1 MKCCVIKKDVTFSSF
16 TPLYLT
22 AILTLA
28 LAVLAMIMGFIYI
41 PILVFIIGIIIMI
54 YFSPRCINQEY
65 EYSLE
70 GDKFIVAVIMNKS
83 SRKELFS
90 ADMDKLISCEPEK
103 AASVTRDG
111 VSSKIKACSGN
122 NPRYSAAFNGEN
134 GMSLV
139 TFSPAEEFL
148 ESMRIIA
155 PSKVKVR

>member
-16 TPLYLT
+16 TPVYLT

-41 PILVFIIGIIIMI
+41 PILIFIIGVIVMI

-90 ADMDKLISCEPEK
+90 ADMDKLISCAPDD
-103 AASVTRDG
+103 ASYKKDG
-111 VSSKIKACSGN
+111 VSAKIKACSGGN
-122 NPRYSAAFNGEN
+122 SRYAAIFNGEN
-134 GMSLV
+134 GTSLV
-139 TFSPAEEFL
+139 TFSPAEEFI

>member
-41 PILVFIIGIIIMI
+41 PILIFIIGIIIMI

-70 GDKFIVAVIMNKS
+70 GDQFTVAVIINKS

-90 ADMDKLISCEPEK
+90 ADMDKLISCAPEDAFSK
-103 AASVTRDG
+103 KDG
-111 VSSKIKACSGN
+111 VSLKIKACSGGN
-122 NPRYSAAFNGEN
+122 TRYAAAFNGEN
-134 GMSLV
+134 GNSLV
-139 TFSPAEEFL
+139 TFSPAEEFV